1 MRVKLKTKFGQ
12 FWDRRLRW
20 GITAGEVKDLPE
32 PLSQDTL
39 TYQKLRMGGFEIIH
53 EDASVA
59 PASAPEC
66 SETSQPAVTSA
77 VWDAPVMEV
86 TDISSVIPDATPPVG
101 RAAPDDSVS
110 PDIGVSEG
118 TAATD
123 RPTEPGSTHGD
134 VIASKEG
141 IQDGSSI
148 ELRMTHGSPIESGM
162 TTEPETTNRPAETPI
177 PLATKPAPKKR
188 GRPKKA
194 K

>member
-39 TYQKLRMGGFEIIH
+39 TYQKLRMGGFEIVKD
-53 EDASVA
+53 DADQAV
-59 PASAPEC
+59 
-66 SETSQPAVTSA
+66 SE

-86 TDISSVIPDATPPVG
+86 TDISVGTPDVIP
-101 RAAPDDSVS
+101 
-110 PDIGVSEG
+110 
-118 TAATD
+118 
-123 RPTEPGSTHGD
+123 
-134 VIASKEG
+134 SKEG

-148 ELRMTHGSPIESGM
+148 ELRMTHGSPIESGT
-162 TTEPETTNRPAETPI
+162 TTEPEAENRPAETPV
-177 PLATKPAPKKR
+177 PPATKPAPKKR